1 MPRMLELIRKSN
13 ISATLMQAAAR
24 GALAVPPQEML
35 EILVHL
41 ANHNKVFGEQARLTL
56 AGWDETAC
64 CAAASDQN
72 TPMEVLDYFLSPHN
86 TRPPLVP
93 FLIENPAIA
102 EQKLIELAA
111 LGSREIA
118 EAMANSP
125 RVNATPRLR
134 EALKGNPN
142 VIWNELAGRPQEP
155 SPQQHTD
162 MSGEAETSEPK
173 ESTAGDT
180 TDGDGDEAVQ
190 AFLTEHAKELLTEEA
205 KPFQPIGGFP
215 EQMMTTP
222 EPEPAAPATPTGA
235 AASPNKAPVRKAALS
250 HEEERGSALQ
260 KIARLDVKGRIQLA
274 MKGTKEERSILVRD
288 GTKLVAISVL
298 ESPKIGD
305 GEVEKIAS
313 QKNVLEA
320 VLRAIPMKRR
330 FAKNYSIIRNLVS
343 NPRTP
348 LDVSLGLMKN
358 LLVHDL
364 RNLAGNKE
372 VSETVR
378 KLALKMF
385 KQKTDTSKKNSV

>member
-1 MPRMLELIRKSN
+1 MIELIRKSS
-13 ISATLMQAAAR
+13 ISAVLMQAAAR

-35 EILVHL
+35 EILVDL
-41 ANHNKVFGEQARLTL
+41 ANHNKVFGGQARLTL
-56 AGWDETAC
+56 AGWDEAAC
-64 CAAASDQN
+64 RAAVSNPN
-72 TPMEVLDYFLSPHN
+72 TPKEVLDYFLSPHN

-93 FLIENPAIA
+93 FLIENPAIE
-102 EQKLIELAA
+102 EQKLVELAA

-125 RVNATPRLR
+125 RVNANPRLR
-134 EALKGNPN
+134 EALKSNPN

-155 SPQQHTD
+155 APQQQTEIV
-162 MSGEAETSEPK
+162 GEAETTEP
-173 ESTAGDT
+173 EAASASDAN
-180 TDGDGDEAVQ
+180 DGDEAVQ
-190 AFLTEHAKELLTEEA
+190 AYLTEHAKELATEAA

-222 EPEPAAPATPTGA
+222 APEPAATATTTGA
-235 AASPNKAPVRKAALS
+235 AAAVKQAPARKTVLS

-260 KIARLDVKGRIQLA
+260 KIAQLDVKGRIQLA

-330 FAKNYSIIRNLVS
+330 FAKNYSIIRNLVA

-358 LLVHDL
+358 ILVHDL
-364 RNLAGNKE
+364 KNLAANKE
-372 VSETVR
+372 ISDTVR

-385 KQKTDTSKKNSV
+385 KAKTDSSKRNSV